1 MKDHSIRLLL
11 VEDHPLYRTGL
22 RMALSYSDSNVIV
35 VHESDSKRDAMDYII
50 GQPEDFNFVLL
61 DYFLP
66 DGNGMD
72 LIEVIKKY
80 NPEAKVLVIS
90 ADTNNPAIL
99 TMVDQGVNG
108 FISKD
113 VNSQELSVVINSISH
128 GHNYYDNNLVN
139 MLETRLANQKRNDSL
154 SERELDIIRLCVK
167 GLTAKQIA
175 EQLDISPRTVE
186 KHKDHIFSKLNIT
199 STVDLVHYAMEHK
212 LN

>member
-1 MKDHSIRLLL
+1 
-11 VEDHPLYRTGL
+11 
-22 RMALSYSDSNVIV
+22 
-35 VHESDSKRDAMDYII
+35 
-50 GQPEDFNFVLL
+50 
-61 DYFLP
+61 
-66 DGNGMD
+66 
-72 LIEVIKKY
+72 
-80 NPEAKVLVIS
+80 
-90 ADTNNPAIL
+90 
-99 TMVDQGVNG
+99 
-108 FISKD
+108 
-113 VNSQELSVVINSISH
+113 
-128 GHNYYDNNLVN
+128 VN

>member
-1 MKDHSIRLLL
+1 MKSKAIRVLL

-22 RMALSYSDSNVIV
+22 RIALSYSGSNTHV
-35 VHESDSKRDAMDYII
+35 VHESENKNDAVAYIVAH
-50 GQPEDFNFVLL
+50 PDEFDFILL

-72 LIEVIKKY
+72 VVKAAKTH
-80 NPEAKVLVIS
+80 NQEARILVVS
-90 ADTNNPAIL
+90 ADTNNPEI
-99 TMVDQGVNG
+99 MNMIDEGING

-113 VNSQELSVVINSISH
+113 VNTQELSMVVASIAQ
-128 GHNYYDNNLVN
+128 GHDYFDKNVSQ
-139 MLETRLANQKRNDSL
+139 MLEGRRVRLKRDDSL

-199 STVDLVHYAMEHK
+199 STVDLVHYAIKHG